1 MPRLPRDLSGEDLV
15 RKLKT
20 FGYEA
25 TRQTGSHIRVTRK
38 TETDEHVTV
47 PKHKA
52 LRLGTLNDI
61 LNDVASHLKKTK
73 DELSKEYIRVMI
85 DLAPLTTALQ
95 ERMLA
100 VLPQHHENPDL
111 AAFYNLIRDYPS
123 RQGKNLRGLFILLS
137 CEAHGG
143 RWQDALDVAVALELF
158 QNWVLIHDDIEDDS
172 EERRGTPA
180 LHKQVGMPVALNVGD
195 ALHVYMWQV
204 LNQEV
209 ITSTIRQEFLE
220 MIHRTAEGQHLDLS
234 WIAQNR
240 FDVSEAEYME
250 MVTLKTAHY
259 TVVSP
264 LRLGAFCACAVPDER
279 LIEAG
284 KDLGVAFQIRDDV
297 LNLSESE
304 GYGKEFAGDIYE
316 AKRTLILSHLF
327 AQVETEEKAQLVQC
341 LTKVRQDKTDED
353 IQRVLKAIKKY
364 GSLAYAQSV
373 AESKAKSGLEVIKE
387 IGKTLANQRLTQGLT
402 GLLESLAARHK

>member
-1 MPRLPRDLSGEDLV
+1 MNLDFMV
-15 RKLKT
+15 
-20 FGYEA
+20 A
-25 TRQTGSHIRVTRK
+25 T
-38 TETDEHVTV
+38 
-47 PKHKA
+47 
-52 LRLGTLNDI
+52 
-61 LNDVASHLKKTK
+61 
-73 DELSKEYIRVMI
+73 
-85 DLAPLTTALQ
+85 LQ

-100 VLPQHHENPDL
+100 VLPQHHQNPDL
-111 AAFYNLIRDYPS
+111 AAFYKLIQDYPS

-204 LNQEV
+204 LNQEF
-209 ITSTIRQEFLE
+209 ITSTIRKEFLE

-240 FDVSEAEYME
+240 FDVSEAEYLE
-250 MVTLKTAHY
+250 MVTLKTAYY
-259 TVVSP
+259 TVVCP
-264 LRLGAFCACAVPDER
+264 LRLGAMCAGAVPDER
-279 LIEAG
+279 FIQAG

-297 LNLSESE
+297 LNLSESD

-327 AQVETEEKAQLVQC
+327 ATTEPAEKTQLSAC
-341 LTKVRQDKTDED
+341 LTKARQAKTAED
-353 IQRVLKAIKKY
+353 IQCVLDAIKKY
-364 GSLAYAQSV
+364 ASLTYAQNV
-373 AESKAKSGLEVIKE
+373 AEVKAKTGLALMQD
-387 IGKTLANQRLTQGLT
+387 IGKTLPNQSLTQRLT
-402 GLLESLAARHK
+402 GLLESLVERRK

>member
-1 MPRLPRDLSGEDLV
+1 MNLGPLV
-15 RKLKT
+15 K
-20 FGYEA
+20 
-25 TRQTGSHIRVTRK
+25 
-38 TETDEHVTV
+38 
-47 PKHKA
+47 
-52 LRLGTLNDI
+52 
-61 LNDVASHLKKTK
+61 
-73 DELSKEYIRVMI
+73 
-85 DLAPLTTALQ
+85 ALQ

-100 VLPQHHENPDL
+100 VLPQQHENPDL
-111 AAFYNLIRDYPS
+111 ATFYKLIRDYPS

-143 RWQDALDVAVALELF
+143 KWQDALDVAVALELF

-172 EERRGTPA
+172 EERRGSPA
-180 LHKQVGMPVALNVGD
+180 LHKQAGMPIALNVGD
-195 ALHVYMWQV
+195 ALHIYMWQV
-204 LNQEV
+204 LNQDD
-209 ITSTIRQEFLE
+209 ISSTIRKEFLA

-240 FDVSEAEYME
+240 FDVSEQEYLE
-250 MVTLKTAHY
+250 MVTLKTAYY

-264 LRLGAFCACAVPDER
+264 LRLGAFCAGAVPDER
-279 LIEAG
+279 LTQAG

-316 AKRTLILSHLF
+316 AKRTLILSQLF
-327 AQVETEEKAQLVQC
+327 AKATSSEKTDIIRC
-341 LTKVRQDKTDED
+341 LAKARQDKTNAD
-353 IQRVLKAIKKY
+353 IQFVLDAIKKH

-373 AESKAKSGLEVIKE
+373 AESKAKRGLDLIAEVAKN
-387 IGKTLANQRLTQGLT
+387 LPNQRLTQRLV

>member
-1 MPRLPRDLSGEDLV
+1 MDLDYLV
-15 RKLKT
+15 K
-20 FGYEA
+20 
-25 TRQTGSHIRVTRK
+25 S
-38 TETDEHVTV
+38 
-47 PKHKA
+47 
-52 LRLGTLNDI
+52 
-61 LNDVASHLKKTK
+61 
-73 DELSKEYIRVMI
+73 
-85 DLAPLTTALQ
+85 LQ

-100 VLPQHHENPDL
+100 VLPHYHQNPDL
-111 AAFYNLIRDYPS
+111 HSFYKLIRDYPS

-172 EERRGTPA
+172 EERRGSPA
-180 LHKQVGMPVALNVGD
+180 LHKQVGMPIALNVGD

-204 LNQEV
+204 LNQDA
-209 ITSTIRQEFLE
+209 ISPTIRQEFLE

-240 FDVSEAEYME
+240 FDVREQEYLE

-264 LRLGAFCACAVPDER
+264 LRLGAFCAGVTPDER
-279 LIEAG
+279 LTQVG

-304 GYGKEFAGDIYE
+304 GYGKEFAGDLYE

-327 AQVETEEKAQLVQC
+327 ANVEAKEKAHLVHC
-341 LTKVRQDKTDED
+341 LAKARQDKTEAD
-353 IQRVLKAIKKY
+353 IQVVLDAIKKHD
-364 GSLAYAQSV
+364 SLAYAQRV
-373 AESKAKSGLEVIKE
+373 AEAKAESGLALIEDVAE
-387 IGKTLANQRLTQGLT
+387 NLPNQGLT
-402 GLLESLAARHK
+402 QILMGLLESLAARHK

>member
-1 MPRLPRDLSGEDLV
+1 
-15 RKLKT
+15 
-20 FGYEA
+20 
-25 TRQTGSHIRVTRK
+25 
-38 TETDEHVTV
+38 
-47 PKHKA
+47 
-52 LRLGTLNDI
+52 
-61 LNDVASHLKKTK
+61 
-73 DELSKEYIRVMI
+73 MI
-85 DLAPLTTALQ
+85 DLVKLTTALQ

-100 VLPQHHENPDL
+100 VLPHHHENPDL
-111 AAFYNLIRDYPS
+111 AEFYKLISDYPS

-204 LNQEV
+204 LNQDF
-209 ITSTIRQEFLE
+209 ITSTIRREFLE

-240 FDVSEAEYME
+240 FDVSEAEYLE
-250 MVTLKTAHY
+250 MVTLKTAYY

-264 LRLGAFCACAVPDER
+264 LRLGAFCAGATPDER
-279 LIEAG
+279 FIQAG

-327 AQVETEEKAQLVQC
+327 AHAEPGEKARLITC
-341 LTKVRQDKTDED
+341 LTKARQDKTDED
-353 IQRVLKAIKKY
+353 IRCVLDAVKKY
-364 GSLAYAQSV
+364 GSLEYAQNV
-373 AESKAKSGLEVIKE
+373 AEAKAKRGLALMKEVANDLPNQ
-387 IGKTLANQRLTQGLT
+387 GLAERLT
-402 GLLESLAARHK
+402 GLLESLAERRK